1 MPIPLSKQWR
11 TTRKSNGIV
20 QKSVKVF
27 EAQYKFIKFPGK
39 DIETTK
45 GINKRAL
52 GYLEGFMR
60 SAMRAQQ
67 LEITNEDAIAV
78 FASLLEKLWGKE
90 LGVRYF
96 EYWKVS
102 MKDDETKNGAKTGG
116 MDFSF
121 SSTTGRQP
129 KGLYGCFKDEKEETA
144 TIE

>member
-20 QKSVKVF
+20 QKSVRVF
-27 EAQYKFIKFPGK
+27 DAQYKFVKLTGK
-39 DIETTK
+39 DIETKK

-67 LEITNEDAIAV
+67 LKIAREDAVAV

-102 MKDDETKNGAKTGG
+102 MNDDETKNGAETRGL
-116 MDFSF
+116 DFSF

-129 KGLYGCFKDEKEETA
+129 KGLYGCFKDEEEEAA

>member
-1 MPIPLSKQWR
+1 MPILFGKHWR
-11 TTRKSNGIV
+11 PGRKYNGIV
-20 QKSVKVF
+20 QKVVSAF
-27 EAQYKFIKFPGK
+27 NAQYKFIKLTGK
-39 DIETTK
+39 DIETKK

-67 LEITNEDAIAV
+67 LEIASEDAVAI
-78 FASLLEKLWGKE
+78 FASLLEKLWGKG
-90 LGVRYF
+90 LVVLYF

-102 MKDDETKNGAKTGG
+102 MNDDETKNGAKTGG
-116 MDFSF
+116 LDFSF